1 MRLTGNTILLT
12 GGASGIGLSLTKRF
26 WEAGNEVIICG
37 RRPDKLMEVEERYP
51 GVHTKVCDVT
61 DEVSR
66 IELCNWVT
74 DNFPTVNVLIN
85 NAGIQQRMNML
96 DTGLE
101 WNYYHQEIA
110 ANFEAPAHL
119 SMLFIDHFIRQP
131 QAAIINVTS
140 GLAFTPPAWV
150 PIYGATKAAL
160 HSFTVSLR
168 LQLSNT
174 NVDVIEIIPP
184 AVNTDLGGTGLHTFG
199 VPVEDFAQAVF
210 NGIQKGDKEIAYGT
224 SLRVIRAHRDVIDD
238 ITQQTWDHFKDKNSN
253 NPLQR

>member
-1 MRLTGNTILLT
+1 MHLTGNTILIT
-12 GGASGIGLSLTKRF
+12 GGASGIGLALTKRF
-26 WEAGNEVIICG
+26 WEAGNKVIICG

-51 GVHTKVCDVT
+51 GVHTKVCDIT
-61 DEVSR
+61 DDVSR
-66 IELCNWVT
+66 RELCNWVRST
-74 DNFPTVNVLIN
+74 FPTVNVLIN
-85 NAGIQQRMNML
+85 NAGIQQRINML

-101 WNYYHQEIA
+101 WNYCHREIA
-110 ANFEAPAHL
+110 ANLEAPAHL

-174 NVDVIEIIPP
+174 NVEVLEIIPP
-184 AVNTDLGGTGLHTFG
+184 AVNTDLGGIGLHTYG
-199 VPVEDFAQAVF
+199 VPVEDFIQAVWD
-210 NGIQKGDKEIAYGT
+210 GLRKGDKEIAYGT
-224 SLRVIRAHRDVIDD
+224 SLNVIRAPRDVLDD
-238 ITQQTWDHFKDKNSN
+238 ITQQMWDHF
-253 NPLQR
+253 QR